1 MNNRD
6 LGKQVTP
13 PVGQTFT
20 LYEAGEPLPEADPA
34 TREPRLLN
42 RRKALV
48 VPAIDLTILVG
59 TGIVVTW
66 ILWDL
71 SHLLS
76 ASSVRLGLPVVG
88 LILSMLTW
96 LGNYSRSHALR
107 WSRAV
112 ANVARS
118 VGVGVAV
125 FALSGFIFAIGGG
138 ARRWLLIV
146 SALWF
151 LGLSLHHGLRSRLR
165 PTRSR
170 VIVAGGGAVEAV
182 AMRTA
187 LRQDR
192 SRRHEVVG
200 FVVDHVDDDTP
211 DLVKNMALGSLDDLP
226 HLVDRY
232 DADQVVFCL
241 DLSLIHI

>member
-20 LYEAGEPLPEADPA
+20 LYEASEPLPEADPA

-88 LILSMLTW
+88 LILS
-96 LGNYSRSHALR
+96 
-107 WSRAV
+107 
-112 ANVARS
+112 
-118 VGVGVAV
+118 
-125 FALSGFIFAIGGG
+125 
-138 ARRWLLIV
+138 
-146 SALWF
+146 
-151 LGLSLHHGLRSRLR
+151 
-165 PTRSR
+165 
-170 VIVAGGGAVEAV
+170 
-182 AMRTA
+182 
-187 LRQDR
+187 
-192 SRRHEVVG
+192 
-200 FVVDHVDDDTP
+200 
-211 DLVKNMALGSLDDLP
+211 
-226 HLVDRY
+226 
-232 DADQVVFCL
+232 
-241 DLSLIHI
+241 LSLIHI